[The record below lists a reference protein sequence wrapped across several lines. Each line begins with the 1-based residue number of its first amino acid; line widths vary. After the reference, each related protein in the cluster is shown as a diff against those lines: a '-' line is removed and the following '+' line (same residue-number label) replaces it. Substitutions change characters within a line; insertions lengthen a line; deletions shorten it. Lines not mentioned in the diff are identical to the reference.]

1 MNVRRKLQP
10 RTYIP
15 LAGLLAVLATA
26 PTASA
31 GSLLSGYSGPG
42 GGAQVIVG
50 ATLLPGGGGQGGGG
64 QSGGGQGGGGQGGGG
79 AAAQTGGASLAA
91 PDGTAPAVSG
101 GSAGPRP
108 AHAVT
113 SASGGHVHGTRVGAS
128 SAVAT
133 PVVDSTPVR
142 DVAAS
147 SSGGTRV
154 LGLSIGDLLLV
165 LLAAGALILT
175 AGLTRRLTRAAG

>member
-15 LAGLLAVLATA
+15 LAGLLAVLAAA

-64 QSGGGQGGGGQGGGG
+64 QGGGGQGGGG

-91 PDGTAPAVSG
+91 AGGTAPAVSG